1 MTAVAAVA
9 EICAGIQKAYA
20 SMRLYPSGH
29 SMIETRMQPLTSAL
43 HAFLSEHGSLPLDV
57 EESRLT
63 YSGEPVFRQDSMR
76 DDMAFIL
83 FREGVRRLTIYAGL
97 EEREL
102 RDLVDRFS
110 RATETMAQDQDLVTL
125 LWEAGFAHIDY
136 ELVDPLQLEPTTVN
150 SFEELKANTRA
161 RILDSERA
169 DLSLTTAGWSDS
181 DHALP
186 RPGIEQ
192 GVLVGPE
199 ELAVLEKALEQEAR
213 PLEQFVEVLSEVIAC
228 SATQQGAENARRMLS
243 RVLVAELQQ
252 GDLALVLSTVRRLQ
266 DVRSQ
271 RPDRAAEC
279 DAVLVDLATVGAL
292 RNVLFGLDG
301 VLQNRRSD
309 LEALLLAL
317 APHSYP
323 ALLDLLAEAQGQRAR
338 KCILH
343 LLGTDKRL
351 PLTLLRDRLSH
362 PDWFVVRNLVV
373 LLAAARDRC
382 PAEYLL
388 APLNHAD
395 ERVRREVVRALEN
408 LTDAQASPLLL
419 SALSDPSSSVRT
431 AAARALGRRREA
443 AALPELLEVVESRI
457 FAGREPVEVEAF
469 LEAAAALSDDSA
481 LPSLSRLWKD
491 RLVRARSS
499 HVRVGA
505 IRVLAAIGT
514 PAARAELEKARRS
527 RNRNVRQ
534 EAERCLLR
542 LENGPVSESERAG

>member
-29 SMIETRMQPLTSAL
+29 SMIETRMHPLTSAL

-76 DDMAFIL
+76 DDMAFML

-181 DHALP
+181 DHGASASGDRAGCVGWAGGASRAGEGP
-186 RPGIEQ
+186 RAGSPTARAVRG
-192 GVLVGPE
+192 GAVGGDR
-199 ELAVLEKALEQEAR
+199 LLR
-213 PLEQFVEVLSEVIAC
+213 H
-228 SATQQGAENARRMLS
+228 QQGAENARRMLS